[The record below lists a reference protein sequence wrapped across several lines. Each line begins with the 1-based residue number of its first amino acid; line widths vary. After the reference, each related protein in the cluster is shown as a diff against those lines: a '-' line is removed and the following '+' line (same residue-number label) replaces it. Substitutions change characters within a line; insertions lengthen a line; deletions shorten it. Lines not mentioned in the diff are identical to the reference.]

1 MMKLSKQTL
10 TTLKN
15 FAGINANIVIN
26 PGNSIK
32 TMSESKTIMG
42 QATIAESMP
51 SQIGIY
57 DLNEFLGV
65 VNMFEDPDIDIS
77 SDAKFLNVKEG
88 NKSVKY
94 FFADPSILT
103 SPTKDITMPPC
114 EITFTLTAADM
125 ANVRKAAAALGVT
138 DVVIRKSEPAA
149 TPVLIVTDTEDA
161 TSNSYEVEIANCS
174 SAGFTCNFVFNIA
187 NFKFINDDYDVS
199 ISSKLL
205 SNFKAKNNPVEYWVA
220 LEKKSTFGV

>member
-1 MMKLSKQTL
+1 MMKLSEQTL
-10 TTLKN
+10 ATLKN

-42 QATIAESMP
+42 QATITESIP
-51 SQIGIY
+51 NQIGIY

-65 VNMFEDPDIDIS
+65 VNMFDDPDITISQDI
-77 SDAKFLNVKEG
+77 KFLNVKEG

-103 SPTKDITMPPC
+103 SPSKDITMPPC
-114 EITFTLTAADM
+114 EVTFTLTAADM
-125 ANVRKAAAALGVT
+125 ANIRKASAALGVT
-138 DVVIRKSEPAA
+138 DVVVQTAPNT
-149 TPVLIVTDTEDA
+149 TPKLIVTDTEDA
-161 TSNSYEVEIANCS
+161 TSNSYEVDIQNCS
-174 SAGFTCNFVFNIA
+174 AAGVTCNFVFNIA
-187 NFKFINDDYDVS
+187 NFKFVNDDYNVS

-205 SNFKAKNNPVEYWVA
+205 SNFKAVNNPVEYWVA
-220 LEKKSTFGV
+220 LEKKSTFGE

>member
-1 MMKLSKQTL
+1 MMKLSEQTL

-42 QATIAESMP
+42 QATIAESIP
-51 SQIGIY
+51 NQIGIY

-65 VNMFEDPDIDIS
+65 VNMFDDPDITISQDI
-77 SDAKFLNVKEG
+77 KFLNVNEG

-103 SPTKDITMPPC
+103 SPSKDITMPPC
-114 EITFTLTAADM
+114 EVTFTLTAADM
-125 ANVRKAAAALGVT
+125 ANIRKASAALGVT
-138 DVVIRKSEPAA
+138 DVVVQTAPNT
-149 TPVLIVTDTEDA
+149 TPKLIVTDTEDA
-161 TSNSYEVEIANCS
+161 TSNSYEVDIQNCS
-174 SAGFTCNFVFNIA
+174 AAGVTCNFVFNIA
-187 NFKFINDDYDVS
+187 NFKFVNDDYNVS

-205 SNFKAKNNPVEYWVA
+205 SNFKAVNNPVEYWVA
-220 LEKKSTFGV
+220 LEKKSTFGE